1 MNLYKLVFELYP
13 AYEGSTLIIVVEAP
27 CFDEV
32 LRELC
37 ICRQVDTS
45 GYQLYV
51 PLRKLLKLQIHMANL
66 KHEVGSKC
74 VLQVIL
80 WLLCCHFKEVPV
92 CQMGNIEVSKCS
104 GRSCCGSG
112 SE

>member
-1 MNLYKLVFELYP
+1 MLCI
-13 AYEGSTLIIVVEAP
+13 LIIKSNQTLAYKCEIPV
-27 CFDEV
+27 FDEV
-32 LRELC
+32 LGELC
-37 ICRQVDTS
+37 ICQQVDTS
-45 GYQLYV
+45 GYEFYV
-51 PLRKLLKLQIHMANL
+51 PLRKLLKLQIYMANL

-92 CQMGNIEVSKCS
+92 CQMGNSEVSKYS